1 MKENLKKQFLI
12 LLLLAFMASLII
24 LSVFILVIDI
34 FWLLK
39 ILVCITTILLSI
51 YIFITI
57 KKLNKQLV
65 YIEKEIICEK
75 DVKPIN
81 NKIRCPK
88 CYNLYDGEICFVCGY
103 EKNNNTNQNN
113 G

>member
-1 MKENLKKQFLI
+1 MKENLKKQLLI
-12 LLLLAFMASLII
+12 LLLLVFMAALVI
-24 LSVFILVIDI
+24 LSVFIVVIDI

-39 ILVCITTILLSI
+39 IIACIAGILLSL

-65 YIEKEIICEK
+65 YSEKETIVESN
-75 DVKPIN
+75 VNTVN
-81 NKIRCPK
+81 NKVRCPK

-103 EKNNNTNQNN
+103 TKTNNENQNN

>member
-1 MKENLKKQFLI
+1 MKANLKNQLLI
-12 LLLLAFMASLII
+12 LLLLVFMAALVI
-24 LSVFILVIDI
+24 LSVFVVVIDI

-39 ILVCITTILLSI
+39 IVVCIAGVLLSL
-51 YIFITI
+51 YIFVTI

-65 YIEKEIICEK
+65 YIEKETIVEPN
-75 DVKPIN
+75 VSAVN
-81 NKIRCPK
+81 NKVRCPK

-103 EKNNNTNQNN
+103 TKVNNDNQNN

>member
-1 MKENLKKQFLI
+1 MKENFKKQLLI
-12 LLLLAFMASLII
+12 FSLLIFMAILII
-24 LSVFILVIDI
+24 LSVFVVVIDI

-39 ILVCITTILLSI
+39 IFVCIASLLLSI
-51 YIFITI
+51 YIFITL

-65 YIEKEIICEK
+65 YIEKETFVEP
-75 DVKPIN
+75 DVDTVN
-81 NKIRCPK
+81 NKTRCPK

-103 EKNNNTNQNN
+103 TKVNKNNQNN

>member
-1 MKENLKKQFLI
+1 
-12 LLLLAFMASLII
+12 MAAIII
-24 LSVFILVIDI
+24 LSVFVVVIDI

-39 ILVCITTILLSI
+39 ILVCIAAILLSI

-65 YIEKEIICEK
+65 YIEKETMCEP
-75 DVKPIN
+75 DIKPAN
-81 NKIRCPK
+81 NKVRCPK

-103 EKNNNTNQNN
+103 TKNNNTI
-113 G
+113 

>member
-1 MKENLKKQFLI
+1 MKENLKKQLLI
-12 LLLLAFMASLII
+12 LLLLVFMASLII
-24 LSVFILVIDI
+24 LSVFLIVIDI

-39 ILVCITTILLSI
+39 ILVFIVAVLLSVC
-51 YIFITI
+51 IFISI

-65 YIEKEIICEK
+65 YIEKEVIDEPII
-75 DVKPIN
+75 KPVN

-88 CYNLYDGEICFVCGY
+88 CYNPYDGDICFVCGY
-103 EKNNNTNQNN
+103 TNAANKKQNN